1 MSVAYAPSSALVTP
15 TDRLSVTIFL
25 AICAHL
31 IVVMGVSFV
40 PEDRAKQHTS
50 SVDIVLVQ
58 RKTETAPKDADFIGQ
73 ANQLGSGEQETKDRP
88 STPLPSPILSNLPD
102 LAATAPQTRKRTE
115 VIAAPTESDTK
126 DPPQPSAPAVA
137 EKRPVLVAE
146 KSTAKDIVKQQ
157 VLKNPKPIK
166 TQQPKVKVKTKP
178 LAKVA
183 KASAKTPKK
192 AKPQPAPATPSVAQP
207 LPTIDA
213 ATLVRR
219 SLAMASLSAE
229 VNQSLNTYSKRPR
242 QKWISASTRE
252 SKYAA
257 YMEAWRAKVERIGNL
272 NFPDEARRR
281 KLSGNL
287 LMVVAIKAD
296 GSIKDINVRRTSGH
310 KVLDDAARRIVS
322 LSAPFARFTKA
333 IKKDVDILYIE
344 RTWQFSASNRFA
356 SR

>member
-1 MSVAYAPSSALVTP
+1 MSVAYAPSPTLVTP

-31 IVVMGVSFV
+31 IVVIGVSFV
-40 PEDRAKQHTS
+40 PEDRPKQHTS

-73 ANQLGSGEQETKDRP
+73 ANQLGSGEQQAKERP
-88 STPLPSPILSNLPD
+88 STPLPSPVLSNLPD
-102 LAATAPQTRKRTE
+102 VAATAPQTRTRAE
-115 VIAAPTESDTK
+115 VIAAPSESDTI
-126 DPPQPSAPAVA
+126 DPQPPAPAVA

-146 KSTAKDIVKQQ
+146 ESNAKDVVKQQ
-157 VLKNPKPIK
+157 TLKDPKPKK
-166 TQQPKVKVKTKP
+166 TIQPEIKVKTKP
-178 LAKVA
+178 VTKVA
-183 KASAKTPKK
+183 KASAKTPEK
-192 AKPQPAPATPSVAQP
+192 AKPQPVPVTPSVDQP

-229 VNQSLNTYSKRPR
+229 VNQNLNTYSKRPR
-242 QKWISASTRE
+242 QKWVSASTRE

-257 YMEAWRAKVERIGNL
+257 YMESWRAKVERIGNL

-281 KLSGNL
+281 NLSGDL

-296 GSIKDINVRRTSGH
+296 GSIKDIKIRRSSGH
-310 KVLDDAARRIVS
+310 KVLDDAARRIVK
-322 LSAPFARFTKA
+322 LSAPFARFTAA